1 MFVLLADS
9 SCQGYGTVETKQ
21 QLCSLVKYH
30 VDNFQSKL
38 ICWSDIWEFSHRTVA
53 DCSYQGRRSI
63 GAKTP
68 RDREVGAGCHS
79 SAAAAVKY
87 LRRCLIIAPSQLQ
100 QSTCKSKR
108 RHKCPFPRMRF
119 LKNKLAI
126 IGGHHVGHYV
136 VCEGSERLTEW
147 KSFSF
152 FRTPCRPPCRPHCPP
167 PCRPPWPPTCQPSCR
182 RFVRAQR
189 RWLNVNQ
196 MSKIVKLVNATLVQ
210 NYLLISHRCRMKSY

>member
-38 ICWSDIWEFSHRTVA
+38 IFWSDIWEFSHRTVA

-87 LRRCLIIAPSQLQ
+87 LRRCLIIAPAQLQ
-100 QSTCKSKR
+100 QSTCKSKT
-108 RHKCPFPRMRF
+108 RHKCFFQGCAFWRINSQ
-119 LKNKLAI
+119 LLAAI
-126 IGGHHVGHYV
+126 MSATMSFVRAQRGWLNGNHSFFFGRLVGHHVGH
-136 VCEGSERLTEW
+136 
-147 KSFSF
+147 
-152 FRTPCRPPCRPHCPP
+152 
-167 PCRPPWPPTCQPSCR
+167 
-182 RFVRAQR
+182 
-189 RWLNVNQ
+189 
-196 MSKIVKLVNATLVQ
+196 IVHLPVGHHGHLHVSHHVGA
-210 NYLLISHRCRMKSY
+210 LLGLRDADWM